1 MSVKQTEGKITAL
14 YERLSR
20 DDESAG
26 DSNSIV
32 NQKKYLES
40 YAAQMGYENC
50 AHYTDDGWSGGN
62 FERPAWK
69 KLIADIEAGKVAHVI
84 VKDMS
89 RAGRDYLQTGFY
101 TEVFFRQHNVHFVA
115 IANGVDSNDQNSNE
129 FAPFL
134 NIMNEWYLRDL
145 SRKQRTAI
153 RVKGESGKPT
163 TNCAIYGY
171 KKDPNDKYHWL
182 IDEEAAAV
190 VRRIFRLTIEGNG
203 PYEIARI
210 FFDDKIETP
219 AVYFGKQN
227 KGIWKSKEE
236 FPNPYNWS
244 GYIVAQILSKP
255 EYMGHTV
262 NFRSHKQS
270 YKDKTPVMNPK
281 EEWLIFENTH
291 EAIVD
296 KETWELAQ
304 KLRKTPRRIDTMG
317 EANPLTGLLYCADC
331 GEKMY
336 NHRSRGGTEN
346 NPYPSDFFDCSVYT
360 RAHQKHST
368 ACCGHYITTTALR
381 TLILETIRSVST
393 FAISN
398 RDEFMEKVRAASQLR
413 QAEAAKDTK
422 RKLNKDRKRIT
433 ELDTIIKK
441 LYESFAVGRISEER
455 FDSLLSEYEEEQKF
469 LRTSVSNMEERL
481 SGFEEDTNR
490 AEQFLALAKKY
501 TDFSELTTPMINE
514 FIDKILVHVPEK
526 VDGDR
531 IQEVEIYLKF
541 IGHFELPAPEL
552 TAEEEKRQ
560 EYIDDSVEHA
570 ISDYGN
576 SVLYSSARNEY
587 MIERMKRLLTRT
599 IWALTKQLEAGDFV
613 PVAYEMRFENGKID
627 RVDLCKDKD
636 KVYVKVLDYKTGS
649 KAFDVVALYHGL
661 QLQLMVYMD
670 AAVKMTQKHYP
681 DSEVIPAGV
690 FYYRLNDPLVEKK
703 VVGEEEEI
711 WQKVLKELKV
721 DGVMNL
727 KDETLEHLDHCQAG
741 ESAVI
746 PVKYNKNGSLS
757 KNSKVASEQ
766 EFEVMMRHA
775 LGKVLKVHRKILSG
789 EVAAFPYRRKQE
801 SGCDYCAYRHI
812 CGFDQK
818 IPGYKYRDIFE
829 MTQSEVIAAMEADAV
844 KENMNRDDH
853 EKEQEKGTGS
863 WE

>member
-1 MSVKQTEGKITAL
+1 M
-14 YERLSR
+14 
-20 DDESAG
+20 
-26 DSNSIV
+26 
-32 NQKKYLES
+32 
-40 YAAQMGYENC
+40 
-50 AHYTDDGWSGGN
+50 
-62 FERPAWK
+62 
-69 KLIADIEAGKVAHVI
+69 
-84 VKDMS
+84 KDMS

-101 TEVFFRQHNVHFVA
+101 TEVFFRQYNVHFVA
-115 IANGVDSNDQNSNE
+115 IANGVDSDDQNSNE

-171 KKDPNDKYHWL
+171 KKDPADKYHWL

-203 PYEIARI
+203 PYEIARM

-262 NFRSHKQS
+262 NFRSHKLS
-270 YKDKTPVMNPK
+270 YKDKSSIKNP
-281 EEWLIFENTH
+281 EDEWLIFENTH

-346 NPYPSDFFDCSVYT
+346 NPYPSDFFDCSSYT
-360 RAHQKHST
+360 LAHQKRT
-368 ACCGHYITTTALR
+368 KACCGHYIGTKSLR
-381 TLILETIRSVST
+381 MLILETIRSVST

-398 RDEFMEKVRAASQLR
+398 REEFMEKVRAASQLR

-422 RKLNKDRKRIT
+422 RKLNKDRKRIA

-455 FDSLLSEYEEEQKF
+455 FDSLLAEYEEEQKS
-469 LRTSVSNMEERL
+469 LRTSVSDMEERL

-514 FIDKILVHVPEK
+514 FIEKILVHAPEK
-526 VDGDR
+526 VDGNR
-531 IQEVEIYLKF
+531 VQEVEIYLKF
-541 IGHFELPAPEL
+541 IGCFELPAPEL

-560 EYIDDSVEHA
+560 EQLRRHRIKSRERYQKIKAGEHA
-570 ISDYGN
+570 VGQPFKLTCKCCGKEFESR
-576 SVLYSSARNEY
+576 SSAAMYCSPNCRAKFYRQEAAEKRSREIACENCGKTFTTTRNDVKYCCDHCRYEG
-587 MIERMKRLLTRT
+587 
-599 IWALTKQLEAGDFV
+599 QLKGQRIRNAANRAKKKE
-613 PVAYEMRFENGKID
+613 PE
-627 RVDLCKDKD
+627 
-636 KVYVKVLDYKTGS
+636 VLDISPAAETKEPQKT
-649 KAFDVVALYHGL
+649 A
-661 QLQLMVYMD
+661 
-670 AAVKMTQKHYP
+670 
-681 DSEVIPAGV
+681 
-690 FYYRLNDPLVEKK
+690 
-703 VVGEEEEI
+703 
-711 WQKVLKELKV
+711 
-721 DGVMNL
+721 
-727 KDETLEHLDHCQAG
+727 
-741 ESAVI
+741 
-746 PVKYNKNGSLS
+746 
-757 KNSKVASEQ
+757 
-766 EFEVMMRHA
+766 
-775 LGKVLKVHRKILSG
+775 
-789 EVAAFPYRRKQE
+789 
-801 SGCDYCAYRHI
+801 
-812 CGFDQK
+812 
-818 IPGYKYRDIFE
+818 
-829 MTQSEVIAAMEADAV
+829 
-844 KENMNRDDH
+844 
-853 EKEQEKGTGS
+853 
-863 WE
+863 

>member
-50 AHYTDDGWSGGN
+50 IHYTDDGYSGGN
-62 FERPAWK
+62 FERPSWK
-69 KLIADIEAGKVAHVI
+69 RLIADIEAGKVAHVI

-101 TEVFFRQHNVHFVA
+101 TEVFFRQYNVHFVA
-115 IANGVDSNDQNSNE
+115 IANGVDSDDQNSNE

-171 KKDPNDKYHWL
+171 KKDPADKYHWL

-203 PYEIARI
+203 PYEIARM

-262 NFRSHKQS
+262 NFRSHKLS
-270 YKDKTPVMNPK
+270 YKDKSSIKNP
-281 EEWLIFENTH
+281 EDEWLIFENTH

-346 NPYPSDFFDCSVYT
+346 NPYPSDFFDCSSYT
-360 RAHQKHST
+360 LAHQKRT
-368 ACCGHYITTTALR
+368 KACCGHYIGTKSLR
-381 TLILETIRSVST
+381 MLILETIRSVST

-398 RDEFMEKVRAASQLR
+398 REEFMEKVRAASQLR

-422 RKLNKDRKRIT
+422 RKLNKDRKRIA

-455 FDSLLSEYEEEQKF
+455 FDSLLAEYEEEQKS
-469 LRTSVSNMEERL
+469 LRTSVSDMEERL

-514 FIDKILVHVPEK
+514 FIEKILVHAPEK
-526 VDGDR
+526 VDGNR
-531 IQEVEIYLKF
+531 VQEVEIYLKF
-541 IGHFELPAPEL
+541 IGCFELPAPEL

-560 EYIDDSVEHA
+560 EQLRRHRIKSRERYQKIKAGEHA
-570 ISDYGN
+570 VGQPFKLTCKCCGKEFESR
-576 SVLYSSARNEY
+576 SSAAMYCSPNCRAKFYRQEAAEKRSREIACENCGKTFTTTRNDVKYCCDHCRYEG
-587 MIERMKRLLTRT
+587 
-599 IWALTKQLEAGDFV
+599 QLKGQRIRNAANRAKKKE
-613 PVAYEMRFENGKID
+613 PE
-627 RVDLCKDKD
+627 
-636 KVYVKVLDYKTGS
+636 VLDISPAAETKEPQKT
-649 KAFDVVALYHGL
+649 A
-661 QLQLMVYMD
+661 
-670 AAVKMTQKHYP
+670 
-681 DSEVIPAGV
+681 
-690 FYYRLNDPLVEKK
+690 
-703 VVGEEEEI
+703 
-711 WQKVLKELKV
+711 
-721 DGVMNL
+721 
-727 KDETLEHLDHCQAG
+727 
-741 ESAVI
+741 
-746 PVKYNKNGSLS
+746 
-757 KNSKVASEQ
+757 
-766 EFEVMMRHA
+766 
-775 LGKVLKVHRKILSG
+775 
-789 EVAAFPYRRKQE
+789 
-801 SGCDYCAYRHI
+801 
-812 CGFDQK
+812 
-818 IPGYKYRDIFE
+818 
-829 MTQSEVIAAMEADAV
+829 
-844 KENMNRDDH
+844 
-853 EKEQEKGTGS
+853 
-863 WE
+863 